1 VGGISAADLPQREVP
16 IDAPPEAVAA
26 AEGDRAAKLAGLSED
41 LGCNLLTGRYTTG
54 CQELLQELARAKGNA
69 ARATAAAEAHPSLVP
84 ALPWL
89 TGGLGAIGAKA
100 AIKITIKFAPKLAP
114 VVKTAIQ
121 YGKQGAERLARGAG
135 QLSPDDVADCLRE
148 AASARGAIPAA
159 LALAN
164 CLRAAMSRS

>member
-1 VGGISAADLPQREVP
+1 MGGVLAADLPQREVP
-16 IDAPPEAVAA
+16 IDAPPQAVAA
-26 AEGDRAAKLAGLSED
+26 AEGDRAAKLAGLSEE

-89 TGGLGAIGAKA
+89 AGGLGAIGAKA
-100 AIKITIKFAPKLAP
+100 AIKITIKFAPKLAL

-135 QLSPDDVADCLRE
+135 QLSPEDVADCLRE